1 MGPDGTVIMNVYLL
15 RAHALVATAL
25 LGAVTPPAGANSRH
39 GAAPAAASTAA
50 TTALRQE
57 GTRAYR
63 AGRFDDALAKFRA
76 AADRDH
82 DDPDALA
89 DVALALQKLGRTAE
103 AVTTNQSV
111 LRLAARPSAD
121 RAKRFAK
128 IRLAAYFNLG
138 RLGAV
143 VAAPDVGACG
153 SLVAATDSC
162 KPLFACRE
170 ARQNNGSGLATL
182 WEVLRIAR
190 TNEAAILDEDDY
202 HEMPPLIRGLTDA
215 EYDTEAGRPAIDLL
229 PEQEGDT
236 LLRYGTE
243 EVGDECRRIYG
254 DWSCETSD
262 EVRAETRRCQ
272 GTASSS
278 GAGGTRSSPT
288 AAAGTACFRL
298 SCDRAETAPWPAV
311 QAEID
316 RRTQRLAGCY
326 RGWASSTTRPAS
338 WCTPIRA
345 AGSVGTTHHGVS
357 SHVQAT
363 RGAPPRLRADRA
375 AGLTATF
382 RGGGGDRRRQGLALL
397 DDVRRQD
404 LGGPVPVFFAECTC
418 PAGMKKTHPPSGSR
432 AACLP
437 AQ

>member
-1 MGPDGTVIMNVYLL
+1 MLASSARALAIAAALFAAGTPS
-15 RAHALVATAL
+15 AS
-25 LGAVTPPAGANSRH
+25 AGNRR
-39 GAAPAAASTAA
+39 GAAPASAQGAG
-50 TTALRQE
+50 TALRQE

-63 AGRFDDALAKFRA
+63 AGRFEDALAKFRA
-76 AADRDH
+76 AADRDR

-89 DVALALQKLGRTAE
+89 DVALALQKLGRTGE
-103 AVTTNQSV
+103 AVTANQGV

-143 VAAPDVGACG
+143 VGAPDVGACG
-153 SLVAATDSC
+153 ALATATDSC

-202 HEMPPLIRGLTDA
+202 HEVPPLIRGLTDA
-215 EYDTEAGRPAIDLL
+215 EYDSEAARPAIDLL

-243 EVGDECRRIYG
+243 EVGDACRRIYG

-272 GTASSS
+272 GTTPPD
-278 GAGGTRSSPT
+278 GGT
-288 AAAGTACFRL
+288 GACFRL
-298 SCDRAETAPWPAV
+298 SCDRAESAPWPAV

-316 RRTQRLAGCY
+316 RRTQRLSTCY
-326 RGWASSTTRPAS
+326 ERLGRLDDTTCVVVYADPCS
-338 WCTPIRA
+338 
-345 AGSVGTTHHGVS
+345 GLVGTYCTTTFHRTSKPRAEHHRVFE
-357 SHVQAT
+357 
-363 RGAPPRLRADRA
+363 
-375 AGLTATF
+375 LTAP
-382 RGGGGDRRRQGLALL
+382 
-397 DDVRRQD
+397 QD
-404 LGGPVPVFFAECTC
+404 
-418 PAGMKKTHPPSGSR
+418 
-432 AACLP
+432 
-437 AQ
+437 